1 MNYNPDDDTLF
12 NADYYQHLLGLLT
25 LNLRAL
31 ITELTTL
38 ADKFVDH
45 APEIVALIEE
55 RIRKC
60 LPQYKLYS
68 VYLLDSICKNIGSP
82 YNVIFGLKLYQTF
95 TQTYLVV
102 TDTPTRQNLINLFK
116 TWTKAKSSLGL
127 DLFPAATIDK
137 IEQFIIKATSL
148 SAPSGVAAPVMAAE
162 LPRNTNISLDLLLR
176 EGNYLLQYIIALDE
190 GLDKV
195 EPFLQKLDLQSQQ
208 QLRLNRL
215 LRHNLVMAINTISEA
230 VLTDPKLEAVNFP
243 AYQAQLQGIRKQIDG
258 QSFEQQSFMKAVVEP
273 AVARERDQKE
283 ELDHLQRIQLNEKNR
298 PVPVLVE
305 IRLQAEPHID
315 LDTIL
320 DDILDGG
327 LSSVVRAWGKP
338 IEEISTPPVELE
350 SPKAEKVT
358 EEPPE
363 PLVKSQDPE
372 SLASSLG
379 FNFSVNFQGSF
390 LGSPKNEV
398 VTEIKEDDDMD
409 DSYDPE
415 HSVVVSPH
423 RPVAVGKSSLKREN
437 DPMERPVK
445 RVRFEV

>member
-1 MNYNPDDDTLF
+1 MNYNPEDDSLF
-12 NADYYQHLLGLLT
+12 SADYYQHLLALLT

-68 VYLLDSICKNIGSP
+68 FYLLDSICKNIGNP
-82 YNVIFGLKLYQTF
+82 YNVIFGLKLYQIF

-137 IEQFIIKATSL
+137 MEQFIIKATSING
-148 SAPSGVAAPVMAAE
+148 PNGGPPPVMGAE
-162 LPRNTNISLDLLLR
+162 VPRNVNISLDLLLR

-190 GLDKV
+190 GLEKA
-195 EPFLQKLDLQSQQ
+195 EPILQKLDLQSQQ
-208 QLRLNRL
+208 QVRLHRL

-230 VLTDPKLEAVNFP
+230 VLSDPKLEAVNFP
-243 AYQAQLQGIRKQIDG
+243 SYQAQLQDIRKQIDG
-258 QSFEQQSFMKAVVEP
+258 QSFQQQTFMKTVVEP
-273 AVARERDQKE
+273 AMARERDQKDD
-283 ELDHLQRIQLNEKNR
+283 LDRLQNIQLNEKNR
-298 PVPVLVE
+298 PVPVQVE
-305 IRLQAEPHID
+305 INLKAEPRLD
-315 LDTIL
+315 LETIL
-320 DDILDGG
+320 DGVMEG
-327 LSSVVRAWGKP
+327 ALSSVIRAWGKP
-338 IEEISTPPVELE
+338 IHEISTPPVELE
-350 SPKAEKVT
+350 SPITEKFTAGV
-358 EEPPE
+358 PE
-363 PLVKSQDPE
+363 QQDNQPDSE

-379 FNFSVNFQGSF
+379 FNFSMNFQGSF

-398 VTEIKEDDDMD
+398 VSEVKDDNDMD

-415 HSVVVSPH
+415 HSVVVSPR
-423 RPVAVGKSSLKREN
+423 RPVAAGKSSLKRGNETE
-437 DPMERPVK
+437 ERPVK
-445 RVRFEV
+445 RVRFDV